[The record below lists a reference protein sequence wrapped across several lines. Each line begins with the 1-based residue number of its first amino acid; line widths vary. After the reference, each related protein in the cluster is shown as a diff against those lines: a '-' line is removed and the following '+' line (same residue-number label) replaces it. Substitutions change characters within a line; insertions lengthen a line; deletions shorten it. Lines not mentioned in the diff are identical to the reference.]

1 MNPQTLYELIGYLA
15 SILVAASLT
24 MRSILRLR
32 LINLIGA
39 LFFTAYGLL
48 IRAYPVAAVN
58 AFIALI
64 NIYFL
69 LQIFLSKEY
78 FTLLEVRPDSAYLK
92 EFLRFYEKDIQRF
105 LPAFRPAYAP
115 HELVI
120 FVLRNMV
127 PAGLVIGE
135 RLDEH
140 RLQVRLDYAI
150 PGYRDLKV
158 GRYVFVEQK
167 DALRQKGFRHVL
179 SPAGTPQHARYLRR
193 MGFLPTPN
201 PAEYRL
207 DLEETPYGPA

>member
-1 MNPQTLYELIGYLA
+1 VELLTETMNPQTLYEIIGYIA
-15 SILVAASLT
+15 SVLVAISLT

-32 LINLIGA
+32 IINLVGA
-39 LFFTAYGLL
+39 VFFTAYGLL

-69 LQIFLSKEY
+69 LQIFLSKEF

-115 HELVI
+115 HEEVF

-127 PAGLVIGE
+127 PAGVVIAE
-135 RLDEH
+135 RLDEQ

-167 DALRQKGFRHVL
+167 DALRQKGFRQIL
-179 SPAGTPQHARYLRR
+179 SPAGAPQHSRYLRR
-193 MGFLPTPN
+193 MGFVPTPN
-201 PAEYRL
+201 PAEYCL
-207 DLEETPYGPA
+207 NL